1 MFDPAIAQRDE
12 LDFAHRRESAA
23 AMQERQQTAAQ
34 LRVELEN
41 RDARIAELEAQLM
54 RLRAELAESEQTSA
68 RLRVEIREAGERAQ
82 RVTIEVAVALE
93 SYTVLVPTSTLI
105 VYSLT
110 IINCTAL
117 PYFRIMFDFL

>member
-1 MFDPAIAQRDE
+1 MFNPAIAQRDE
-12 LDFAHRRESAA
+12 LDLAHRRESAA

-68 RLRVEIREAGERAQ
+68 RLRIEIREAGERAQ
-82 RVTIEVAVALE
+82 RVTIEVALDY
-93 SYTVLVPTSTLI
+93 SKLLVCTRTLQ
-105 VYSLT
+105 
-110 IINCTAL
+110 
-117 PYFRIMFDFL
+117 